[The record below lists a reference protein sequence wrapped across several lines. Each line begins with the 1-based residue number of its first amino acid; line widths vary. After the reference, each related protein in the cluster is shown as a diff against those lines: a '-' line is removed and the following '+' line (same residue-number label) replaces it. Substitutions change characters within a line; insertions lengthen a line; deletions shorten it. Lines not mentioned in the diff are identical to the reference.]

1 MHMYVEVVA
10 KQLSPYP
17 PESHKHNSKHLQA
30 LLDLWW
36 GCPKEALISSQQS
49 SKFGACGESRAA
61 TRPPCLG
68 CSASRTV
75 GPGNQRQLR
84 MNQRSIL
91 IREHPLHFPLKGDW
105 TFEPKLFCWS
115 EIVRLFRQA
124 NLTLRMKQAVALG
137 GTLCGNAESD

>member
-1 MHMYVEVVA
+1 MYVEVVA
-10 KQLSPYP
+10 KHLSPYP

-84 MNQRSIL
+84 MNRRSIL

-105 TFEPKLFCWS
+105 TFEPKLMVRNRSPVSASKPHVEDETSCCTRGH
-115 EIVRLFRQA
+115 IVRKR
-124 NLTLRMKQAVALG
+124 
-137 GTLCGNAESD
+137 